1 MCRLN
6 KIYYTNLYN
15 MHIICQITSSTIQL
29 YAKKEGE
36 NL

>member
-1 MCRLN
+1 MRRLN
-6 KIYYTNLYN
+6 KIYYVILYN
-15 MHIICQITSSTIQL
+15 MHIVCQITSSIIQL

>member
-6 KIYYTNLYN
+6 KIYNAILYN
-15 MHIICQITSSTIQL
+15 MHIVCQITSSIIQL

>member
-1 MCRLN
+1 MRGLN
-6 KIYYTNLYN
+6 KIYYAILYN
-15 MHIICQITSSTIQL
+15 MHIARQMTRSTIQL

>member
-1 MCRLN
+1 MRGLD
-6 KIYYTNLYN
+6 KIYYAILCN
-15 MHIICQITSSTIQL
+15 MNIACQITSSTIQL

>member
-6 KIYYTNLYN
+6 KIYYTILYN
-15 MHIICQITSSTIQL
+15 MHIVCQITSFTVPF
-29 YAKKEGE
+29 YAKKKGE

>member
-6 KIYYTNLYN
+6 KIYYTILYN
-15 MHIICQITSSTIQL
+15 MGIVCQITSSTIQL

>member
-15 MHIICQITSSTIQL
+15 MHIVCQITSSTIQL

>member
-6 KIYYTNLYN
+6 KIYYKILYN
-15 MHIICQITSSTIQL
+15 MNIICQITSSTIQL

>member
-1 MCRLN
+1 MCILY
-6 KIYYTNLYN
+6 KIYYIILYN
-15 MHIICQITSSTIQL
+15 MHIVCQITSSTIQL